1 MNIETEFLK
10 FKGKK
15 TVFPHN
21 KDYVV
26 IYEALKAKFDT
37 EVHPEVKTKILEI
50 EKEGYYNDH
59 GVDHIKM
66 VIERVSRIIEQTNP
80 TFKHEKGK
88 FHISPYELFIL
99 LVAINLHDTGH
110 LIASRADHAK
120 AGKYLLAKFDSG
132 NLLSTAEKA
141 IIGNIAQAHGGKADP
156 IGKLDHIMH
165 LSHENVRPQFLAAL
179 LRLGDELA
187 EDETRAS
194 NFLLQIGALEKT
206 SIIFHLYSAG
216 LNSVSLDGNE
226 ISLVFYL
233 TDKYLQTSYSKKTSK
248 GNQKQYLINEVYERT
263 QKTLLESLYCARFL
277 PQSCRFTKVKVK
289 INFLKEENNGNFM
302 NPIGYELKENGYP
315 TLEYADIHKNC
326 ESLLDGNSKIDG
338 KYVADLIKKSKSK
351 KNEKSI

>member
-59 GVDHIKM
+59 GIDHIKM
-66 VIERVSRIIEQTNP
+66 VIERVSRIIERSNP

-99 LVAINLHDTGH
+99 LMAINLHDTGH

-120 AGKYLLAKFDSG
+120 AGKLLLAKFDSG

-141 IIGNIAQAHGGKADP
+141 IIGNIAQAHGGKEDP
-156 IGKLDHIMH
+156 IGKLDQVLN

-187 EDETRAS
+187 EDETRAQ
-194 NFLLQIGALEKT
+194 NFLLQIGAIEKT
-206 SIIFHLYSAG
+206 SIIFHLYSAS
-216 LNSVSLDGNE
+216 LNSVSMDGNE
-226 ISLVFYL
+226 ITLNFYL
-233 TDKYLQTSYSKKTSK
+233 TDKYLQKPFSKKNSK
-248 GNQKQYLINEVYERT
+248 GVKSQYLINEVYERT

-277 PQSCRFTKVKVK
+277 PQPCRFTKVKVK
-289 INFLKEENNGNFM
+289 INFLKDENHGAFM
-302 NPIGYELKENGYP
+302 SPIGYELKENGYP
-315 TLEYADIHKNC
+315 TLEHSDIYKNC
-326 ESLLDGNSKIDG
+326 ESLTEQGIKLDG
-338 KYVADLIKKSKSK
+338 KYIADFIKKSK
-351 KNEKSI
+351 NEKHEKSV

>member
-15 TVFPHN
+15 SLFPHN

-66 VIERVSRIIEQTNP
+66 VIERVSRIIDQTNP

-110 LIASRADHAK
+110 LIASRADHAN

-132 NLLSTAEKA
+132 NLLSAGEKTV
-141 IIGNIAQAHGGKADP
+141 IGNIAQAHGGKSDP
-156 IGKLDHIMH
+156 IGKLDHTMH
-165 LSHENVRPQFLAAL
+165 LSHETIRPQFLAAL

-194 NFLLQIGALEKT
+194 NFLLTIGSLEKT
-206 SIIFHLYSAG
+206 SIIFHLYSAS
-216 LNSVSLDGNE
+216 LNSISVSGNE
-226 ISLVFYL
+226 ISLIFYL
-233 TDKYLQTSYSKKTSK
+233 TDKYLQKSFDKKTSK
-248 GNQKQYLINEVYERT
+248 GIQKQYLVNEVYERT

-277 PQSCRFTKVKVK
+277 PQACRFTKVKVT
-289 INFLKEENNGNFM
+289 INFLKEENHGSFM
-302 NPIGYELKENGYP
+302 SPIGYELMENGYP
-315 TLEYADIHKNC
+315 TLEHSDIYKNC
-326 ESLLDGNSKIDG
+326 VTLMDNGLKIDG
-338 KYVADLIKKSKSK
+338 KYIAALIKKTKTK
-351 KNEKSI
+351 KNEKSV

>member
-15 TVFPHN
+15 SFFPHN

-26 IYEALKAKFDT
+26 IYETLKAKFDA

-66 VIERVSRIIEQTNP
+66 VIERVSRIIEQTDP
-80 TFKHEKGK
+80 TFKNEKGK

-99 LVAINLHDTGH
+99 LVAIILHDTGH

-141 IIGNIAQAHGGKADP
+141 IIGNIAQAHGGKEDP
-156 IGKLDHIMH
+156 IGKLDHTMH
-165 LSHENVRPQFLAAL
+165 LSHVNVRPQFLAAL

-206 SIIFHLYSAG
+206 SIIFHLYSKS

-233 TDKYLQTSYSKKTSK
+233 TDNYLRSSYSKKTSK
-248 GNQKQYLINEVYERT
+248 GIKKQYLINEVYERT

-277 PQSCRFTKVKVK
+277 PQFCRFTKVKVK
-289 INFLKEENNGNFM
+289 VNFLKEENNGIFM
-302 NPIGYELKENGYP
+302 HPIGYELKENGYP
-315 TLEYADIHKNC
+315 ALECNDIYKTC
-326 ESLLDGNSKIDG
+326 ESLLNGGTKIDG
-338 KYVADLIKKSKSK
+338 VYLANLIKKSKK
-351 KNEKSI
+351 